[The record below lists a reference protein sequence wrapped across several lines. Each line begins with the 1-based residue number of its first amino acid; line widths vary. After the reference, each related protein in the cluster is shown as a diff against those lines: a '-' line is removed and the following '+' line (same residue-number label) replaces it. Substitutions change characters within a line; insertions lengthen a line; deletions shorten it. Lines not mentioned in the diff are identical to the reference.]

1 MTASIRYPSWE
12 DRIYQVQLFPDQ
24 LVALVLIVVMITLQG
39 QPRCFVLQV
48 ASDGLK
54 PKDIVLGAQIDLR

>member
-1 MTASIRYPSWE
+1 MFCIAGGHMFAISNMQYAM
-12 DRIYQVQLFPDQ
+12 L
-24 LVALVLIVVMITLQG
+24 MITLQVELAI
-39 QPRCFVLQV
+39 CFVLQV

>member
-1 MTASIRYPSWE
+1 MALAT
-12 DRIYQVQLFPDQ
+12 IYIFTN
-24 LVALVLIVVMITLQG
+24 AM
-39 QPRCFVLQV
+39 CFVFQV